1 MGASNPLMREVT
13 KQLTGI
19 FLFCVM
25 TIVVA
30 LETPALKYCLCDS
43 SFVMSD
49 CACEVELVTPE
60 NTCSSCCSDETVTA
74 PDCKTEGDKEDCVL
88 SFTMDLGEYYQGSNF
103 EFSPLDTLV
112 LLPPVDFLLVD
123 HFVPEAVHHTRGSPE
138 SPPPLASVPLFVR
151 HSVFLL

>member
-1 MGASNPLMREVT
+1 MGALPPLMREVT

-49 CACEVELVTPE
+49 CACEAELVTPE
-60 NTCSSCCSDETVTA
+60 TSCSSCCSVEPVTK
-74 PDCKTEGDKEDCVL
+74 PDCKTHGEKEDCIL
-88 SFTMDLGEYYQGSNF
+88 SFTMDLGEYHQGSNF

-112 LLPPVDFLLVD
+112 LLPPVDYLLVD
-123 HFVPEAVHHTRGSPE
+123 HFVPEQVYHTRGSPE